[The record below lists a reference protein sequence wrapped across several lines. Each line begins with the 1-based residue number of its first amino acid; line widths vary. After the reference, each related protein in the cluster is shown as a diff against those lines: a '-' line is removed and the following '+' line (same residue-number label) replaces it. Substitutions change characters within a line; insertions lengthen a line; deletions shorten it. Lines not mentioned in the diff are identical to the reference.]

1 LSATRL
7 GLVSSFEPLEPTLR
21 RQGTLLEGPRAD
33 AGGNVLFSD
42 VLGGGAYRLTVAGEI
57 ETVVPKRRGI
67 GGILPHAGGGVVV
80 SGRSVVH
87 VRDGE
92 TRDLLDPDGVEGFN
106 DMTTDADG
114 RVLAGGLRFHPFKG
128 EKPRPGEVWRVDGP
142 GAGEVVAE
150 GILWPNGIGHSPDR
164 SIMYVSDYARAQ
176 VLAFPG
182 GDVFV
187 DSPQGSC
194 DGLAV
199 DDEGGVWVALGDSG
213 GIARFRPDGD
223 LDGIADVPAGFV
235 TSVSFGGPDLRDLY
249 VTTADS
255 VAAPESG
262 GAIFRA
268 RSEVA
273 GVPLVEATV

>member
-1 LSATRL
+1 VHR
-7 GLVSSFEPLEPTLR
+7 PH
-21 RQGTLLEGPRAD
+21 TLLEGPRAD
-33 AGGNVLFSD
+33 AAGNVLYSD
-42 VLGGGAYRLTVAGEI
+42 VLGGGAYRLTIAGKI
-57 ETVVPKRRGI
+57 ETVVEKRRGI
-67 GGILPHAGGGVVV
+67 GGLVPHADGGVVV

-106 DMTTDADG
+106 DMTTDAEG

-150 GILWPNGIGHSPDR
+150 GILWPNGIGHSPDQ

-187 DSPQGSC
+187 DSPQGSA

-199 DDEGGVWVALGDSG
+199 DVEGGVWVALGDGG
-213 GIARFRPDGD
+213 GIARFLPDGG

-235 TSVSFGGPDLRDLY
+235 TSVSFGGPELRDVY

-255 VAAPESG
+255 LAQPETG

-273 GVPLVEATV
+273 GVPVVDAII